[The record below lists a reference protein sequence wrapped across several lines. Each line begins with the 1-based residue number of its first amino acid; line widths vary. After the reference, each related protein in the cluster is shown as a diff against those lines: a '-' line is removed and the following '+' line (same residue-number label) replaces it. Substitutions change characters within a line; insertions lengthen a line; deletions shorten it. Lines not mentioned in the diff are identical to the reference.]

1 MTRAI
6 FTALAVCCAT
16 FSWLVP
22 LARPLRVP
30 ASAADSPPRI
40 TAKSV
45 WTPTPEQLSDVRRKC
60 TEGDPA
66 QHEACFLDAM
76 KSAGASDEA
85 MAFVKEFAANG
96 LAYVR
101 AFRDTGRVDIAYIDY
116 LFRAND
122 LDGVLLVNGTPPIID
137 VDDYKFLSQE
147 DLRKNDDY
155 AALLQKYP
163 NVNVFPADRYH
174 TDRPKYG
181 FWPHGFQEFD
191 VEYLLQDGCHACA
204 RIGTLVVGF
213 DFDESGRFVKMRVLK
228 VLTSDDADREKTK
241 INDDDR
247 PVLSRRPEPGS
258 PEDAKEGK
266 INPTQIHSKVGTS
279 FTIILAANH
288 TTGYSWRLA
297 KPVDSK
303 ILKQLSE
310 TYSEDNSGRIGSGGK
325 EMWTFEPLSK
335 GTTDIEFEYARPFE
349 KDAAPV
355 NTAKY
360 TVEIK

>member
-1 MTRAI
+1 MTRA
-6 FTALAVCCAT
+6 TLAAASLCISAFGWFISASSPRAAT
-16 FSWLVP
+16 SGAAADASSRINAKAVWN
-22 LARPLRVP
+22 P
-30 ASAADSPPRI
+30 ASNA
-40 TAKSV
+40 
-45 WTPTPEQLSDVRRKC
+45 LSDIRRKC

-85 MAFVKEFAANG
+85 MAFVKEFAARDG

-101 AFRDTGRVDIAYIDY
+101 DFRDTGRVDIAYVEY

-137 VDDYKFLSQE
+137 VDDYKFLSQK
-147 DLRKNDDY
+147 DLVKNADY

-163 NVNVFPADRYH
+163 KLSVFPGDRYH
-174 TDRPKYG
+174 TDWPKAISSSTG
-181 FWPHGFQEFD
+181 QKFE
-191 VEYLLQDGCHACA
+191 VSYLLLDGCHACA
-204 RIGTLVVGF
+204 GIGTVIMAF
-213 DFDESGRFVKMRVLK
+213 DFDSHGRFAKARLMDVQTGADNDKAEL
-228 VLTSDDADREKTK
+228 SDA
-241 INDDDR
+241 DR

-258 PEDAKEGK
+258 AEDAKESK
-266 INPTQIHSKVGTS
+266 INPTEVHSKVGVS

-297 KPVDSK
+297 KPVDST

-310 TYSEDNSGRIGSGGK
+310 NYSGDNSGRIGSGGK
-325 EMWTFEPLSK
+325 EMWTFEALSK
-335 GTTDIEFEYARPFE
+335 GTAEIEFEYARPFE

>member
-16 FSWLVP
+16 FSWFAP
-22 LARPLRVP
+22 LSRPLRLA
-30 ASAADSPPRI
+30 ASAVDSTPRI

-45 WTPTPEQLSDVRRKC
+45 WAPTPEQLSDIRRKC

-101 AFRDTGRVDIAYIDY
+101 AFRDTGRVDIAYIEY

-163 NVNVFPADRYH
+163 NVNVFPADRYQ
-174 TDRPKYG
+174 TELPVATSAANG
-181 FWPHGFQEFD
+181 GQEFQ
-191 VEYLLQDGCHACA
+191 VEYFLQDGCHACA
-204 RIGTLVVGF
+204 RIGTLVVAF
-213 DFDESGRFVKMRVLK
+213 DFDSSGRFTEVSAFGVRPNPKPN
-228 VLTSDDADREKTK
+228 DAQPSVRK
-241 INDDDR
+241 R
-247 PVLSRRPEPGS
+247 PSTIE
-258 PEDAKEGK
+258 
-266 INPTQIHSKVGTS
+266 SKVGDR
-279 FTIILAANH
+279 FTIPLEANH

-297 KPVDSK
+297 QQPDPA
-303 ILKQLSE
+303 ILKQLGE
-310 TYSEDNSGRIGSGGK
+310 KYDEENSGSVGAGGI
-325 EMWTFEPLSK
+325 ETWTFQAMAK
-335 GTTDIEFEYARPFE
+335 GATTLVFEYARPFE
-349 KDAAPV
+349 KNVPP
-355 NTAKY
+355 AK
-360 TVEIK
+360 TSKFKITIK